1 MSRTPVSSARQRDAW
16 AFMGP
21 GVAVVV
27 LALYIPVI
35 YTVYLSFTE
44 YDGLGDPE
52 WIGIDNYVEMF
63 QDPAILLSIV
73 NTLAWVLGTLIVPV
87 GLGLL
92 VAYLAYGLRGAAWLR
107 VPFLIPYALSGVAV
121 GVIFSFVLQNGG
133 ALAGAGVPPPS
144 RV

>member
-1 MSRTPVSSARQRDAW
+1 
-16 AFMGP
+16 
-21 GVAVVV
+21 
-27 LALYIPVI
+27 
-35 YTVYLSFTE
+35 
-44 YDGLGDPE
+44 
-52 WIGIDNYVEMF
+52 EMF
-63 QDPAILLSIV
+63 HDPAILLSIV

-133 ALAGAGVPPPS
+133 ALSQALAFLNLPGSELRWLQDAPLNTIVMILAA
-144 RV
+144 